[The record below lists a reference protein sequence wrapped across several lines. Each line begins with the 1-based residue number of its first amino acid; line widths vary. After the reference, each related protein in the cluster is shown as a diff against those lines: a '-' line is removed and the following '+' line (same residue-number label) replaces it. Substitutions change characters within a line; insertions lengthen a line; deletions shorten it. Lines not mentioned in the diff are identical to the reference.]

1 MCNSERAELC
11 RRQLQELLE
20 NQPKTAQ
27 ARERVR
33 EAMNAYIDHSPI
45 DKLDVSLIEAAAD
58 WLAETD
64 PDFPEFDLEGGLAK
78 LLQSMPAQ
86 PAPARKHVRLRR
98 IAAILAAVI
107 AAFMIVAN
115 ALNLNPIQSLL
126 DAAETIRFRLTP
138 SGEMTL
144 PPSETEEYPSLQAAL
159 DAHEIDVA
167 LPRWIPV
174 GFDFMG
180 VYESGEDLNHP
191 MIIGLYSN
199 GSSDF
204 YIQVEANISQDRTL
218 EFEKDGT
225 VKPYPENGETYW
237 IIENTN
243 NVRAFWYDGT
253 NVISIRGALSIE
265 QLKTIIQSI
274 P

>member
-98 IAAILAAVI
+98 IAVYDGRVLRG
-107 AAFMIVAN
+107 N
-115 ALNLNPIQSLL
+115 GES
-126 DAAETIRFRLTP
+126 RL
-138 SGEMTL
+138 S
-144 PPSETEEYPSLQAAL
+144 
-159 DAHEIDVA
+159 D
-167 LPRWIPV
+167 R
-174 GFDFMG
+174 
-180 VYESGEDLNHP
+180 DL
-191 MIIGLYSN
+191 
-199 GSSDF
+199 
-204 YIQVEANISQDRTL
+204 ERTL
-218 EFEKDGT
+218 EIVMVGRGERKGNVVSGNFSVFHFDVFYGSLCRAVDLKRPVFGT
-225 VKPYPENGETYW
+225 QL
-237 IIENTN
+237 
-243 NVRAFWYDGT
+243 
-253 NVISIRGALSIE
+253 GAVHRFDAA
-265 QLKTIIQSI
+265 
-274 P
+274 

>member
-33 EAMNAYIDHSPI
+33 EAMNASIDHSPI

-144 PPSETEEYPSLQAAL
+144 PPSAEVEYTSLQEAL
-159 DAHEIDVA
+159 DANAIDVA
-167 LPRWIPV
+167 LPRWIPE
-174 GFDFMG
+174 DFSL
-180 VYESGEDLNHP
+180 VSIYVSGEENGYPLI
-191 MIIGLYSN
+191 MGFYSN

-204 YIQVEANISQDRTL
+204 YIQIETNADYKETL
-218 EFEKDGT
+218 EFEKSGT
-225 VKPYPENGETYW
+225 GKPYTENGENYW
-237 IIENTN
+237 LIENTN
-243 NVRAFWYDGT
+243 NVRAFWYDET
-253 NVISIRGALSIE
+253 YLISIRGSLTME
-265 QLKTIIQSI
+265 QLKTMIQSI